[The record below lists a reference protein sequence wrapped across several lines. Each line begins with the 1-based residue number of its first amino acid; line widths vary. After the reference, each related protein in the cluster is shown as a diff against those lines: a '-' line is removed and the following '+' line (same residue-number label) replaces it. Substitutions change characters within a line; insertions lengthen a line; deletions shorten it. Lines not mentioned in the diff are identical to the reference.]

1 MIVREQLAKV
11 AISMI
16 NPRRPNLTLRD
27 FFLYEQRRESD
38 KRLNSFFKH
47 AIRYLIVSN
56 VILGSFTVF
65 NLYIYPNYIYEK
77 EPVIQQRSNE
87 LYPNEV

>member
-1 MIVREQLAKV
+1 MIVREQPAKV

-38 KRLNSFFKH
+38 KRFNSFFRRL
-47 AIRYLIVSN
+47 IYTLIVLN
-56 VILGSFTVF
+56 ILLGSITYYDR
-65 NLYIYPNYIYEK
+65 YIYDHTPEVYRDVSKI
-77 EPVIQQRSNE
+77 
-87 LYPNEV
+87 LTNEV

>member
-1 MIVREQLAKV
+1 MIVREQPAKV

-38 KRLNSFFKH
+38 KRFNSFFRRL
-47 AIRYLIVSN
+47 IYTLIVLN
-56 VILGSFTVF
+56 ILLGSITYYDR
-65 NLYIYPNYIYEK
+65 YIYDHTP
-77 EPVIQQRSNE
+77 
-87 LYPNEV
+87 EVYRDISTIPTSEV

>member
-1 MIVREQLAKV
+1 MIVREQPAKV

-38 KRLNSFFKH
+38 KRFNSFFKRL
-47 AIRYLIVSN
+47 IYTLIVLN
-56 VILGSFTVF
+56 ILLGSITYYDR
-65 NLYIYPNYIYEK
+65 YIYDHTPEVYRDVSKI
-77 EPVIQQRSNE
+77 
-87 LYPNEV
+87 LTNEV

>member
-1 MIVREQLAKV
+1 MKVRERPAKV

-38 KRLNSFFKH
+38 KRFNDFFRRL
-47 AIRYLIVSN
+47 IYTLIVLN
-56 VILGSFTVF
+56 ILLGSITYYDR
-65 NLYIYPNYIYEK
+65 YIYDHTP
-77 EPVIQQRSNE
+77 
-87 LYPNEV
+87 EVYRDISTIPTSEV

>member
-1 MIVREQLAKV
+1 MKVRGQPAKV

-38 KRLNSFFKH
+38 KRFNDFFRKLTWT
-47 AIRYLIVSN
+47 LIVLN
-56 VILGSFTVF
+56 VLLGSITYYDR
-65 NLYIYPNYIYEK
+65 YIHE
-77 EPVIQQRSNE
+77 SNSKI
-87 LYPNEV
+87 LRDVSKILINEV

>member
-1 MIVREQLAKV
+1 MKVRGQPAKV

-38 KRLNSFFKH
+38 KRFNDFFRRL
-47 AIRYLIVSN
+47 IYTLIVLN
-56 VILGSFTVF
+56 ILLGSITYYDR
-65 NLYIYPNYIYEK
+65 YIYDHTPEVYRDVSKI
-77 EPVIQQRSNE
+77 
-87 LYPNEV
+87 LTNEV